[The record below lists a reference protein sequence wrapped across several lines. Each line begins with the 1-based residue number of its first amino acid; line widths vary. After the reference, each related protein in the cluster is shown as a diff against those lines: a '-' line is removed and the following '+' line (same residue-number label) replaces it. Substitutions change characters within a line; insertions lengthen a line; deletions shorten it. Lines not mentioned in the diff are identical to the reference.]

1 MADEIRVTVAL
12 DMQDRL
18 TPALNQAAE
27 ASAGAFA
34 RIASFGQRLAAI
46 GTVAAGIGGNVG
58 RMVDGFATLGN
69 EVQSNSE
76 RLGVGVGWLQEWQY
90 AARQFGADNGALVS
104 GLKELSLQAEEFL
117 ATGGS
122 SAAESFKRLGI
133 GAEDLQATAGDT
145 EKLLEL
151 VASRLGRIEASAAP
165 RVIGELFGRDGE
177 QLITLLR
184 QSGDELDR
192 LRQAGRDN
200 GAIISDE
207 DVEQSRLYIQQMNQ
221 LTSTLQSIKNTVLGA
236 LLPTINQWLGSLN
249 ELSQANRQAISQQ
262 IVQGLQQLAAGIQ
275 ALASAFTWVAG
286 MAGGFVPL
294 ITLVAELMAGRF
306 VFSLFSG
313 AVTLLQFGSA
323 LGEMASKWIPLAID
337 GIRALSVALFTT
349 PIGWIVLGITAL
361 AGAAYL
367 IYSNWG
373 AIAEWFAG
381 LWAQIRAFFD
391 QGIGAILQGLLAF
404 TPAAQLLK
412 AVDAVFELFAG
423 RSLSQLGRDWIGGL
437 ASGIGE
443 RFEQL
448 TSWLRQKIGELTLLM
463 PDWVVKRLGLQRP
476 DEPEAAASTLSGLG
490 QPLLGNRQSPLL
502 APRYTDV
509 GGELRIRIDADGNPR
524 VSSMKANG
532 GLGYSLDSGLLG
544 VMA

>member
-1 MADEIRVTVAL
+1 MADEIRVTVTL
-12 DMQDRL
+12 DVQDRL

-27 ASAGAFA
+27 SSASAFA

-46 GTVAAGIGGNVG
+46 GTVAAGISGAVG
-58 RMVDGFATLGN
+58 RMVEGFATLGN
-69 EVQSNSE
+69 EVQSNAE
-76 RLGVGVGWLQEWQY
+76 RLGVGVDWLQEWQY
-90 AARQFGADNGALVS
+90 AARQFSADNGALVS

-117 ATGGS
+117 ATGGG

-151 VASRLGRIEASAAP
+151 VVSRLGRIEASAAP
-165 RVIGELFGRDGE
+165 RVIGELFGSDGE
-177 QLITLLR
+177 QLVSLLR

-221 LTSTLQSIKNTVLGA
+221 LTTTLQSIKNTVLGA

-275 ALASAFTWVAG
+275 ALASAFTWAAG

-294 ITLVAELMAGRF
+294 ITLIAELMAGRF
-306 VFSLFSG
+306 VFSLASG
-313 AVTLLQFGSA
+313 AMTLLQFASA
-323 LGEMASKWIPLAID
+323 LGEMASRWIPLAID
-337 GIRALSVALFTT
+337 GIRALSVALLTT

-361 AGAAYL
+361 AGAVYL

-381 LWAQIRAFFD
+381 LWAHIRAFFG
-391 QGIGAILQGLLAF
+391 QGIGAIQQGLLAF
-404 TPAAQLLK
+404 SPAAQLLK
-412 AVDAVFELFAG
+412 AVDEVIELFTG

>member
-1 MADEIRVTVAL
+1 MADEIRVTVTL

-46 GTVAAGIGGNVG
+46 GTVAAGIGGNVE
-58 RMVDGFATLGN
+58 RMIDGFATLGN
-69 EVQSNSE
+69 EVQSNAE

-117 ATGGS
+117 ATGGG

-151 VASRLGRIEASAAP
+151 VVSRLGRIEASAAP
-165 RVIGELFGRDGE
+165 RVIGELFGSDGE
-177 QLITLLR
+177 QLVSLLR

-221 LTSTLQSIKNTVLGA
+221 LTTTLQSIKNTVLGA

-275 ALASAFTWVAG
+275 ALASAFTWAAG

-294 ITLVAELMAGRF
+294 ITLIAELMAGRF
-306 VFSLFSG
+306 VFSLLSG
-313 AVTLLQFGSA
+313 AVTLLQFAST
-323 LGEMASKWIPLAID
+323 LGEMASRWIPLAID

-361 AGAAYL
+361 AGAVYL

-381 LWAQIRAFFD
+381 LWAQIRAFFGE
-391 QGIGAILQGLLAF
+391 GIGAIQQGLLAF
-404 TPAAQLLK
+404 SPAAQLLK
-412 AVDAVFELFAG
+412 AVDEVIELFTG